1 MKKNIIIK
9 NIIIIGPT
17 GIGKSGYAD
26 ALALKE
32 GAEIINADIGSLYK
46 PLTIGTAKPDI
57 KGSEIKHHMFD
68 IFDEPVNYTVAD
80 FYKKIT
86 EITKDIN
93 SRGKKAII
101 VGGSHFYIYSLFF
114 PPQDVPSS
122 SFQGGSW
129 QELFKIDEKRALEI
143 NPNDQ
148 YRIDRALGIYYKTG
162 LKPSSLKPKYKPL
175 WPYELIA
182 LGRSR
187 KEIKERI
194 SLRLD
199 EMLKEGWYEEARSLK
214 DSKWD
219 SFIRQKGFIGY
230 AELMD
235 ANKKDYL
242 SNIEQIKKDIYIQ
255 TRQYAKRQLTF
266 IKGLI
271 KKIVKK
277 ETSGESK
284 VRLINLTKPTCSK
297 YNFSKIK

>member
-1 MKKNIIIK
+1 MKKNIII

-26 ALALKE
+26 ALAQNE
-32 GAEIINADIGSLYK
+32 NAEIINADIGSLYK

-57 KGSEIKHHMFD
+57 KNSTVRHHLFD
-68 IFDEPVNYTVAD
+68 IFDEPINYTAAD
-80 FYKKIT
+80 FYKKVS

-101 VGGSHFYIYSLFF
+101 VGGSHFYIYSLLF
-114 PPQDVPSS
+114 PPQDIPAS

-162 LKPSSLKPKYKPL
+162 LKPSSLKPKYMPL

-182 LGRSR
+182 LGRNR
-187 KEIKERI
+187 QEMQERI
-194 SLRLD
+194 HLRLD

-214 DSKWD
+214 GSKWD
-219 SFIRQKGFIGY
+219 SFIRQKGLIGY

-235 ANKKDYL
+235 TSKEDYL
-242 SNIEQIKKDIYIQ
+242 SNVEQIKKDIYIQ

-277 ETSGESK
+277 ETGGESK

-297 YNFSKIK
+297 YNFSKN